1 MNNFGLMRSPRSIL
15 FGEGQRSALGLA
27 ARTVGS
33 RALICTDA
41 RLAAD
46 PVLGQLVDDL
56 ALNGITAKVFDATEP
71 ELPLGCVEQC
81 IAACAGFAPDHVI
94 GFGGGSCIDL
104 AKLVATGLSHKGSLR
119 AYYGE
124 NLVPGP
130 VAPIIAIPTTAGT
143 GSEVTPVAVVG
154 DPERTLKVGVASPF
168 LVPTIA
174 ICDPELTYS
183 CPAALTASA
192 GADALTHAIEAF
204 TSASRPRN
212 HEISFKSVFVGKNL
226 MSDSFALSAIALIG
240 GSLLKAWQFPNDH
253 QARSDMMLGAL
264 YAGLA
269 FGAAGTAA
277 AHALQ
282 YPVGAL
288 THTPHG
294 LGVAALMPYV
304 MELNFPAVIPEF
316 AKIARAL
323 GVNSLNA
330 DDTANAHLAIE
341 AVVNLFAAIGIPQNL
356 QELGLAE
363 NQCGWVA
370 EQSLNATRLIRNN
383 PVPFDLEAAR
393 TIVQCAFEGQRS
405 ILRSRSV
412 AAEGRQL

>member
-1 MNNFGLMRSPRSIL
+1 MNNFGLLRSPRSIL
-15 FGEGQRSALGLA
+15 FGECQRSALGLA
-27 ARTVGS
+27 ARTIGS

-46 PVLGQLVDDL
+46 PVLDHLVDDL
-56 ALNGITAKVFDATEP
+56 ALNGITAKVYDATEP

-81 IAACAGFAPDHVI
+81 ISVGAGFGPDLVI

-154 DPERTLKVGVASPF
+154 DPEKTLKVGVASPF
-168 LVPTIA
+168 LIPTIA
-174 ICDPELTYS
+174 VCDPELTYS
-183 CPAALTASA
+183 CPAGLTASA

-204 TSASRPRN
+204 TSASRPRS

-226 MSDSFALSAIALIG
+226 ISDNFALSAISLIG
-240 GSLLKAWQFPNDH
+240 GSLLKAWQFPDDR
-253 QARSDMMLGAL
+253 QARADMMLGAL

-269 FGAAGTAA
+269 FGVAGTAA

-304 MELNFPAVIPEF
+304 MELNFPAVVPEF
-316 AKIARAL
+316 AQIARAL
-323 GVNSLNA
+323 GVNSLQANDA
-330 DDTANAHLAIE
+330 ANARAAIE
-341 AVVNLFAAIGIPQNL
+341 AVVKLFAAIGIPQNL
-356 QELGLAE
+356 QELGIAE

-370 EQSLNATRLIRNN
+370 EQSLSATRLIRNN
-383 PVPFDLEAAR
+383 PVPLDLEVAR
-393 TIVQCAFEGQRS
+393 TVVQCAFDGQRS
-405 ILRSRSV
+405 ILRSRSMAV
-412 AAEGRQL
+412 EGRQA